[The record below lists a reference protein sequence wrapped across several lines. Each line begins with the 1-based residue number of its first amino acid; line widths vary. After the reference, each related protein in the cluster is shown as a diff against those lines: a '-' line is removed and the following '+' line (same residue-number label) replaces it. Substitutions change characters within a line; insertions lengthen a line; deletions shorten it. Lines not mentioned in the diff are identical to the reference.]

1 VPLVSVDSLSLSLSR
16 PSLPVSLLTGSL
28 PFPAPPR
35 RPLATPLVCVE
46 CFIGKQKK
54 PILFKVTEPSSIPY
68 RTPSACAKRAA
79 YPDPPPVIPVP
90 DTGVAQVTTSPGRGL
105 LAEQDRDD

>member
-35 RPLATPLVCVE
+35 RPLATPLVTVSQATVRAITTIPFTGLIDASCR
-46 CFIGKQKK
+46 
-54 PILFKVTEPSSIPY
+54 VT
-68 RTPSACAKRAA
+68 
-79 YPDPPPVIPVP
+79 V
-90 DTGVAQVTTSPGRGL
+90 
-105 LAEQDRDD
+105 